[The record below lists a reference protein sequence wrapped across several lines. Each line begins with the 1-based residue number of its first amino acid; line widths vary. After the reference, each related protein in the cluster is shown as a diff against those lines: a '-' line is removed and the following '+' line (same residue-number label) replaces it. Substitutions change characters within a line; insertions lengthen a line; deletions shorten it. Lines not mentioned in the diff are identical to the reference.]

1 MISARKLGLGLLL
14 VGARVHGGWGEHQL
28 RHQPLYTTT
37 TEECI
42 ATAEQSCSIVRIS
55 YFNVSSLDLNRLLFR
70 HVVEVVSS

>member
-14 VGARVHGGWGEHQL
+14 VGARVHGGWGKHQL
-28 RHQPLYTTT
+28 RHQLLYTTT
-37 TEECI
+37 ECI